1 MGDILWQEY
10 DKFSN
15 QEVEDLRY
23 VIEVEIELYI
33 EYKLIVGIE
42 TLLDME
48 SIAL

>member
-1 MGDILWQEY
+1 VGDILWQEY

-33 EYKLIVGIE
+33 EYKSIVGIE
-42 TLLDME
+42 TPLDTE